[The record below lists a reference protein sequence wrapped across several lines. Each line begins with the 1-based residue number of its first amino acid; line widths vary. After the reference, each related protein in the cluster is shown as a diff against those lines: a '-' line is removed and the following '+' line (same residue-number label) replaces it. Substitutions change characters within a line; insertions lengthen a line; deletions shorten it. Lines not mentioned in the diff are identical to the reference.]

1 MSAIPFTY
9 IRSLYIGGKYQ
20 RPLNDVFENVDNPAT
35 EEIIGEAPVAGL
47 ADASAAIA
55 AAREAF
61 DNGPWPRMTMK
72 ERCEIMLRFRDAL
85 LRHEQEIR
93 ALLLAEV
100 GSTHLL
106 LNGPQFSG
114 VIQAIE
120 RCVELAERI
129 KPEPTD
135 VVVTPSVIDPSGA
148 GTLGGGVTYR
158 DPYGVVAGI
167 SPYNFPLLVS
177 MTKIAPALV
186 VGNCMVLKPSPFT
199 PFSTLMLGT
208 IADEAGLP
216 PGVLNIITG
225 GAEGGGLM
233 CSDPRVD
240 LVSFTGSDA
249 VGKAVAAQSAHSLKQ
264 VHLELGGKSALIVRE
279 DADVSGAAAL
289 ASYGFTVH
297 SGQGCAI
304 LSRFIVHNSIR
315 KDFVEAM
322 QGVLAHIKVGD
333 PAEPDAFMGPLISA
347 AAREK
352 TESFVDRGQ
361 AGGAKRVYGG
371 KRPPHLKRGYFFEP
385 TVFDDVDN
393 RSALAQQEV
402 FGPVGVVI
410 GYDDDDQAIALA
422 NDSPFGLSGGI
433 QSRDKVRAFEMAR
446 QLRTGDVRINGG
458 TGGLYLPGPFGGYKH
473 SGVGREFGP
482 DWLDTYLLKKSIQ
495 YPVG

>member
-1 MSAIPFTY
+1 MSAIPYTD
-9 IRSLYIGGKYQ
+9 IQSLYIGGQYLK
-20 RPLNDVFENVDNPAT
+20 PLSNEFEKVDNPAT
-35 EEIIGEAPVAGL
+35 EEIIGHAPVAGV
-47 ADASAAIA
+47 ADAQAAIA

-61 DNGPWPRMTMK
+61 DNGPWPRMSMK
-72 ERCEIMLRFRDAL
+72 ERCAVMLRFRDAL
-85 LRHEQEIR
+85 LRHEQQIR
-93 ALLLAEV
+93 TLLLAEV

-106 LNGPQFSG
+106 LNGPQFAG
-114 VIQAIE
+114 AIQAIE

-135 VVVTPSVIDPSGA
+135 VVVTPSIIDPSGA
-148 GTLGGGVTYR
+148 GTLGGGVTFR

-186 VGNCMVLKPSPFT
+186 VGNCLVLKPSPFT
-199 PFSTLMLGT
+199 PFSTLMLGK

-225 GAEGGGLM
+225 GAEVGALL
-233 CSDPRVD
+233 CDDPRVD
-240 LVSFTGSDA
+240 MISFTGSDT
-249 VGKAVAAQSAHSLKQ
+249 VGKAVVKQSAETLKH

-279 DADVSGAAAL
+279 DADILPAAAL

-297 SGQGCAI
+297 AGQGCAI

-315 KDFVEAM
+315 KEFVETM
-322 QGVLAHIKVGD
+322 KGILGQIKVGD
-333 PAEPDAFMGPLISA
+333 PAQMDTIVGPLISN

-352 TESFVDRGQ
+352 CEYFTDRGQ
-361 AGGAKRVYGG
+361 TEGAKLVFGG
-371 KRPPHLKRGYFFEP
+371 RRPANLERGYFFEP
-385 TVFDDVDN
+385 TLFDHVDN
-393 RSALAQQEV
+393 QSTLAQQEV
-402 FGPVGVVI
+402 FGPVGAVM
-410 GYDDDDQAIALA
+410 GFDHDDEAVALA
-422 NDSPFGLSGGI
+422 NDSAFGLSGGI
-433 QSRDKVRAFEMAR
+433 QSRDKVRAFEMAQ

-482 DWLDTYLLKKSIQ
+482 EWLDTYMLKKSIQ

>member
-1 MSAIPFTY
+1 MSAIPYTDLQC
-9 IRSLYIGGKYQ
+9 LYIDGQYRK
-20 RPLNDVFENVDNPAT
+20 PLSNQYENVDNPAT
-35 EEIIGEAPVAGL
+35 EEIIGKAPVAGV
-47 ADASAAIA
+47 ADATAAIA
-55 AAREAF
+55 AARNAF

-72 ERCEIMLRFRDAL
+72 ERCAIMLRFRDAL
-85 LRHEQEIR
+85 LRHEQDVR
-93 ALLLAEV
+93 KLLLAEV

-106 LNGPQFSG
+106 LNGPQFCG
-114 VIQAIE
+114 AIEAIE

-129 KPEPTD
+129 RPEPTD
-135 VVVTPSVIDPSGA
+135 VVVTPSIFDPSAA

-186 VGNCMVLKPSPFT
+186 VGNCLVLKPSPFT
-199 PFSTLMLGT
+199 PFSTLMLGK

-225 GAEGGGLM
+225 GAEVGGLM

-240 LVSFTGSDA
+240 LVSFTGSET
-249 VGKAVAAQSAHSLKQ
+249 VGKAVAVQSAQTLKQ
-264 VHLELGGKSALIVRE
+264 VHLELGGKSALIVRH
-279 DADVSGAAAL
+279 DADVFAAAAL

-297 SGQGCAI
+297 AGQGCAI

-315 KDFVEAM
+315 KEFVEAM
-322 QGVLAHIKVGD
+322 KTILSQIKVGD
-333 PAEPDAFMGPLISA
+333 PAEPDTVVGPLISN

-352 TESFVDRGQ
+352 AEYFTDIGQTE
-361 AGGAKRVYGG
+361 GAKLVFGG
-371 KRPPHLKRGYFFEP
+371 RRPAHLKQGYFFEP
-385 TVFDDVDN
+385 TLFDDVNN
-393 RSALAQQEV
+393 RSSLAQEEV

-410 GYDDDDQAIALA
+410 GYDHDDEAVAMA
-422 NDSPFGLSGGI
+422 NDSVYGLSGGI
-433 QSRDKVRAFEMAR
+433 QSRDKVRAFEMAK

-458 TGGLYLPGPFGGYKH
+458 TGGLYLPGPFGGYKR

-482 DWLDTYLLKKSIQ
+482 EWLDTYLLKKSIQ